1 MKTVMSVKVDEDVKR
16 SAQEVAKSVGL
27 SLSGLVNAYLRQ
39 LAATRRIEFYAP
51 EPMTPKL
58 ERLIGK
64 VEREIAAGETVGPF
78 DSAEAF
84 LKALKATPTDD
95 R

>member
-1 MKTVMSVKVDEDVKR
+1 MKTVMSVKVDENVKQAAR
-16 SAQEVAKSVGL
+16 EVAESAGFAL
-27 SLSGLVNAYLRQ
+27 STLVNAYLRQ
-39 LAATRRIEFYAP
+39 LAFTRRVDFYAP

-64 VEREIAAGETVGPF
+64 VEREIRQGKVSQPF
-78 DSAEAF
+78 TDVEEF
-84 LKALKATPTDD
+84 LADLD